1 MAEYNL
7 SEEQKEFQKLA
18 RDFAVREV
26 APKAAHFDEKGVS
39 PEDVLK
45 KAWEAGLTNVMAPD
59 AIGGLQLP
67 LFEAALIQEELST
80 GCSAIA
86 AYSETSTIAQLA
98 LLAEGD
104 QKRLSK
110 FVQPLVDE
118 LKFAGYATNLLRTIS
133 GDDLISDL
141 PTLRQTGD
149 NNANFELEGTARIIL
164 GGNCEWFVT
173 LARTISDDDKATE
186 SSNQF
191 ANTIVIVPTSTSG
204 LTFATPIKP
213 LGRKCLP
220 VADVEMKAVS
230 LTADSVVGRIGGAQ
244 EFLPTIL
251 PKAYLLLAA
260 SAIGTARSALQHS
273 ITYGKERFTFGV
285 PIASH
290 QGIGF
295 MLADMAKDIEAAKLL
310 TYKGCQLVDLD
321 DGDENALPAALEAKV
336 FAQEMSMRVTT
347 DAVQVFGGYGY
358 SREYPVEKLMRDAK
372 SFQLVGGVSQ
382 SQLAEIG
389 RKALHEALT

>member
-26 APKAAHFDEKGVS
+26 APKAAHFDEYGNC
-39 PEDVLK
+39 PEEVLK

-59 AIGGLQLP
+59 TVGGLQLP
-67 LFEAALIQEELST
+67 LFEATLIQEELST

-86 AYSETSTIAQLA
+86 AFSETSSIAQLA

-110 FVQPLVDE
+110 FVQPLLDD
-118 LKFAGYATNLLRTIS
+118 LQFAGYATNLLRTIS
-133 GDDLISDL
+133 GDDLSSDL

-149 NNANFELEGTARIIL
+149 NNSNFELDGKVRVVLA
-164 GGNCEWFVT
+164 GNCQWFVT
-173 LARTISDDDKATE
+173 LARTVSNEEKANE

-191 ANTIVIVPTSTSG
+191 ANTIVIVPSSTAG
-204 LTFATPIKP
+204 LTVATPIKP
-213 LGRKCLP
+213 LGRKCVP
-220 VADVEMKAVS
+220 VADVEMKAIS
-230 LTADSVVGRIGGAQ
+230 LTQDCVVGRIGGAQ
-244 EFLPTIL
+244 EFLPIIL

-273 ITYGKERFTFGV
+273 IRYGKERFTFGV

-310 TYKGCQLVDLD
+310 TYKSCQ
-321 DGDENALPAALEAKV
+321 
-336 FAQEMSMRVTT
+336 
-347 DAVQVFGGYGY
+347 
-358 SREYPVEKLMRDAK
+358 
-372 SFQLVGGVSQ
+372 
-382 SQLAEIG
+382 IG
-389 RKALHEALT
+389 RAHV

>member
-59 AIGGLQLP
+59 AVGGLQLP

-86 AYSETSTIAQLA
+86 AYSETSTIAQLP
-98 LLAEGD
+98 LLAEND

-110 FVQPLVDE
+110 FIQPLIDE

-133 GDDLISDL
+133 GDDRSDL
-141 PTLRQTGD
+141 PTLRQTGE
-149 NNANFELEGTARIIL
+149 NNSNFELEGKVRVVLA
-164 GGNCEWFVT
+164 GNCEWFVT
-173 LARTISDDDKATE
+173 LARTISNDEKASE

-191 ANTIVIVPTSTSG
+191 ANTIVIVPTNTEG
-204 LTFATPIKP
+204 LTIAEPIKP

-220 VADVEMKAVS
+220 IADIEMKAIG
-230 LTADSVVGRIGGAQ
+230 LTADCVVGRIGGAQ
-244 EFLPTIL
+244 EFLPIVL

-260 SAIGTARSALQHS
+260 SAIGTAKSALQHS
-273 ITYGKERFTFGV
+273 IVYGKERFTFGV

-295 MLADMAKDIEAAKLL
+295 MLADMAKDIEAARLL
-310 TYKGCQLVDLD
+310 TYKSCQLVDLD
-321 DGDENALPAALEAKV
+321 DSDETAMSAALEAKV